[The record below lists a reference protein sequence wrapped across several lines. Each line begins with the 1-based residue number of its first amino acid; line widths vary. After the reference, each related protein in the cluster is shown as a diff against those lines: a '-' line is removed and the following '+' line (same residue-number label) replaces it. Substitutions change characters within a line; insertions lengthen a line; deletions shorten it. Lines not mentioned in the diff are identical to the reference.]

1 MNSKSRDV
9 LTLGALILLLAS
21 AWIIIKLYRKKY
33 HSPKNE

>member
-1 MNSKSRDV
+1 MNSKTRDA

-33 HSPKNE
+33 HSPINE

>member
-1 MNSKSRDV
+1 MNSKTRDS